1 MLNST
6 LEKQSEERLIF
17 KKEIPI
23 KTTLDSPFGNTE
35 DIMLSGDFSFIKK
48 DKVEIK
54 IHSKSDIPCENVE
67 LQNAIKENQMDYA
80 AQDLKRIPQNPFL
93 LNNLGLVYLN
103 NKQYEKALSAFS
115 QAIEIKP
122 DFVQAT
128 LNLAFLHVLKENY
141 NSAMDILKTILKRE
155 PNNIKVLN
163 SLGNIY
169 FKQKN
174 FKFAKDIY
182 KKILKIEP
190 KNIASRNRLAL
201 INLIEG
207 KFAESIYELRQ
218 CLHTNN
224 NLPAIY
230 NNLGVAYG
238 MLKAYK
244 KSIQS
249 FKIALNIYPIY
260 SSATYNLAI
269 ALRQKNIG
277 SSIELLENYLSNKE
291 NNKMREL
298 LAKFYFENRDYK
310 KALKN
315 LSMVLLQL
323 KHVTNSNKE
332 IARIYNNI
340 GVIYHV
346 IRNFEKAIENY
357 LTCIAKIDCFNYI
370 IVGNIID
377 LYFDLK
383 QFNMAKKYIDIY
395 REQFGE
401 KEFYFYYLSRYSYY
415 KTKLSDSIKFMKQFL
430 MINKTFLPA
439 YTFLSNIYSEHLQDY
454 KKAVALNLKASE
466 YLPNNMAII
475 NNLAYSYLMN
485 NEVNRAEA
493 ILCKVEE
500 NIDNIFLNATRGLL
514 NIKKGNIKEGRR
526 LYNWAAELAGRTTSL
541 YGQVIQKKHLELAKY
556 YLDHGQ
562 NNNARDNLKK
572 VFSTMKGKDTIFTKH
587 AQELQTQLVSERNT
601 YRESR

>member
-1 MLNST
+1 
-6 LEKQSEERLIF
+6 
-17 KKEIPI
+17 
-23 KTTLDSPFGNTE
+23 
-35 DIMLSGDFSFIKK
+35 
-48 DKVEIK
+48 
-54 IHSKSDIPCENVE
+54 
-67 LQNAIKENQMDYA
+67 
-80 AQDLKRIPQNPFL
+80 
-93 LNNLGLVYLN
+93 
-103 NKQYEKALSAFS
+103 
-115 QAIEIKP
+115 
-122 DFVQAT
+122 
-128 LNLAFLHVLKENY
+128 
-141 NSAMDILKTILKRE
+141 MDILKTILKRE